1 MASCAV
7 GKVSFGMLSRQG
19 RKGPYPYLPSKPMY
33 WRLGGIHA
41 RSLEAEGIFLVNKLW
56 VLTFFGGMA
65 RCHEWSRHEMSK
77 TAMIAHDIS
86 RLVWAFFFD
95 QETIYRYWSLL
106 VTLQVYPSIGT
117 PFWPLPKL
125 QILGFLWNSMP
136 ILRALWLQGP
146 WMSLR
151 SHPQQSM
158 TLECC
163 VLDCSFCAVWSVS
176 GSIQNGIDL
185 SATACEACSFKIPKF
200 NLILL
205 KNSTEEWQEIAGVGG
220 NVLLLSQW
228 PSPIC
233 GSWFYAH
240 EVTFTCLRLG
250 IWYCNV

>member
-1 MASCAV
+1 M
-7 GKVSFGMLSRQG
+7 
-19 RKGPYPYLPSKPMY
+19 
-33 WRLGGIHA
+33 
-41 RSLEAEGIFLVNKLW
+41 GIF
-56 VLTFFGGMA
+56 FGP
-65 RCHEWSRHEMSK
+65 RDH
-77 TAMIAHDIS
+77 
-86 RLVWAFFFD
+86 
-95 QETIYRYWSLL
+95 RYWSLS

-205 KNSTEEWQEIAGVGG
+205 KNSTEECQEIAGVGG
-220 NVLLLSQW
+220 NVLPLWQW

-233 GSWFYAH
+233 GSWFYLH

-250 IWYCNV
+250 IWYCNVQSSQQARLGLGSSLFCGSGPFELITRYKLCC